1 MTRLSPALGLAV
13 LVVLAA
19 GCVTLPGGESGPTP
33 TAAELEA
40 QVDDADP
47 PSAATAT
54 VVSERGDTVAYT
66 EEMWLRDDGA
76 TNTETTDGRFRNVND
91 GEWAWFYDVGADRV
105 TVIDANR
112 TPDSHFA
119 YLYDTQRT
127 YFDELDVAAIE
138 EATIDGRDTY
148 HVTFEPPRDET
159 VDTDI
164 TVLVGDT
171 EFVIPLETSEADESA
186 EPVADRID
194 VWIDQETLF
203 PIKQELE
210 GEGIDRT
217 WTYTDLSFGD
227 DIDDE
232 RFTFE
237 PPEDAVVA
245 QNVHPYGRSVDS
257 IAAAESETNLTV
269 TEPTHLPAG
278 LERDSIE
285 VSPSLAGD
293 TMTATLRYVA
303 DDRRTL
309 LVSTTTTTRLPDG
322 AGESVTVGGRSVT
335 KVESQFGT
343 QLAWTCGEQVVSIF
357 ASAEFDLETAFAV
370 AESIECGAESN

>member
-1 MTRLSPALGLAV
+1 MTRLGPALGLAV

-19 GCVTLPGGESGPTP
+19 GCVTLPGGERGSTP

-40 QVDDADP
+40 QIDDVDP

-54 VVSERGDTVAYT
+54 LVSERGDTVAYT

-76 TNTETTDGRFRNVND
+76 TRTETTDGRFRNVND

-127 YFDELDVAAIE
+127 YFDELDVTAIE
-138 EATIDGRDTY
+138 EATIDGRETY

-171 EFVIPLETSEADESA
+171 EFVIPLETSETDESA
-186 EPVADRID
+186 APVADRVD
-194 VWIDQETLF
+194 VWMDQETLF
-203 PIKQELE
+203 PVKQELE

-227 DIDDE
+227 DIDDD
-232 RFTFE
+232 RFAFE
-237 PPEDAVVA
+237 PPEDAVVV

-269 TEPTHLPAG
+269 TEPAHLPAD
-278 LERDSIE
+278 LERDEIE
-285 VSPSLAGD
+285 VTPSLSGNA
-293 TMTATLRYVA
+293 TTATLRYA
-303 DDRRTL
+303 DDDRRTI

-322 AGESVTVGGRSVT
+322 TGEPMTVGDRSMT
-335 KVESQFGT
+335 KVESRFGT
-343 QLAWTCGEQVVSIF
+343 QLAWTCGEQTTTVF
-357 ASAEFDLETAFAV
+357 ATSEFDLETAVAV
-370 AESIECGAESN
+370 AESIECGSDSR